1 VRKPILV
8 PALLL
13 VLTSSFGQNTNSGP
27 SGGKTNEVKTAPS
40 EKKSAPKPTS
50 NQDKPLYSPCGVYYK
65 DREDMIGQSNLVIS
79 GSLWA
84 NQPVSISGITHTRQ
98 PVMQKPACSKPG

>member
-1 VRKPILV
+1 MRKPILV

-13 VLTSSFGQNTNSGP
+13 VLTSSFGQNTNNGP
-27 SGGKTNEVKTAPS
+27 SGGKTNEVKTAPPGK
-40 EKKSAPKPTS
+40 KKSVPKPAS

-84 NQPVSISGITHTRQ
+84 NQPISISGITHTRQ
-98 PVMQKPACSKPG
+98 PVMQ